1 VISGENYSLEGV
13 KHGGVSGV
21 SHGDEL
27 LAFAEAL
34 VVGDDTILDRA
45 RRSIVEAMG
54 VAAFVEAAGV
64 AAQFI
69 GIVRVA
75 DATGIPTDPGDE
87 EFSAAIQAELG
98 ISEKS
103 WSGDEVGRM

>member
-1 VISGENYSLEGV
+1 MISGENYSLEGV

-21 SHGDEL
+21 THGEEL

-34 VVGDDTILDRA
+34 AVGDDASLDRA
-45 RRSIVEAMG
+45 RRSMVEAMG

-64 AAQFI
+64 AAQFT

-75 DATGIPTDPGDE
+75 DATGIPVDPGDE
-87 EFSAAIQAELG
+87 EFTQAIQAELG

-103 WSGDEVGRM
+103 E